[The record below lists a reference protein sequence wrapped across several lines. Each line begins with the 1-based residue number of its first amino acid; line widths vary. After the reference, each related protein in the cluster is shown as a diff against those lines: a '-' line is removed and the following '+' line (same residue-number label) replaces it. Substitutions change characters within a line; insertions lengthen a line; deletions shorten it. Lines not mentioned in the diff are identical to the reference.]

1 MANKLNI
8 DINNFDLQF
17 FEVSHFGKNNNSRNL
32 VINSLEQTI
41 DVNQAL
47 DLYKKRHDNPALIN
61 KTKNYM
67 NHITKREKLRLRLK
81 KKLEDKKNKSSAN
94 SE

>member
-8 DINNFDLQF
+8 DINPYNIHFDEMSYMGRDGSKNF
-17 FEVSHFGKNNNSRNL
+17 
-32 VINSLEQTI
+32 VINSLNLPI

-47 DLYKKRHDNPALIN
+47 DIYKKRDNNPALIN
-61 KTKNYM
+61 STKNYM
-67 NHITKREKLRLRLK
+67 NHITRKQKLRLRLK
-81 KKLEDKKNKSSAN
+81 QKLEDKKNKSSAN